1 MTAIATAADAARAL
15 GLSADASVEELRDR
29 ASVYTLDSQ
38 FEHAL
43 GNHVHGAALHEL
55 ADIASRGVRLR
66 RAERLLA
73 LIRSAAAEV
82 VPVEPEVT
90 TETDAG
96 MWVASVKSGG
106 NITIVRAFH
115 SDLLAALQ
123 FTARALLAREGAEGP
138 HCNALREAVTP

>member
-29 ASVYTLDSQ
+29 ASAYTIDSQ

-55 ADIASRGVRLR
+55 AAIALQGVQMR
-66 RAERLLA
+66 RAERLLDLLRA
-73 LIRSAAAEV
+73 AAAEV

-90 TETDAG
+90 TRTDAG
-96 MWVASVKSGG
+96 LWVVAVESGG
-106 NITIVRAFH
+106 VAIVRAFH
-115 SDLLAALQ
+115 GDLLAALR
-123 FTARALLAREGAEGP
+123 FASRALLAREGAEGP
-138 HCNALREAVTP
+138 HCNALREAVSP